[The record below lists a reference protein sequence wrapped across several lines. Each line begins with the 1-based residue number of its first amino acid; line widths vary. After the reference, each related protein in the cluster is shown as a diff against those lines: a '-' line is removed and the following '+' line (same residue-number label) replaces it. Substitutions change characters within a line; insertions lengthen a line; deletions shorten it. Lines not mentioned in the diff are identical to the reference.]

1 MCAARAA
8 GIPPLPP
15 VSGDPLAEKIK
26 RSLIKKG
33 LPNPTPKIIHR
44 VRKKHLQNQLR
55 KSKKLAA
62 ATPQPPP
69 PDPLEVEFDTIS
81 REYKSF
87 MGVRLPWEG
96 LGRDKLRELKGGE
109 RDLGGLRELG
119 RVFVERGLAGSLLDD
134 DIELEEGV
142 LEEGGKE
149 GGGRRRRGGE
159 AGAIQFLVD
168 RLSASEFTW
177 KDWKFGRM
185 LKQSELQFTEAQLL
199 KILDR
204 LAKKEKWRQAMDVVQ
219 WVYSIQEQ
227 NICKS
232 RSVYTKVLAVLGKAG
247 KAHEALKIFKSMQV
261 DYHIY
266 PDMAAYHSIAVTLG
280 QAGLVR
286 ELVKVI
292 DSMKQKPT
300 RRVRNVRRRDWDP
313 TLQPDVV
320 VFNSV
325 LNACVSS
332 RHWTGV
338 SWVFEQ
344 LKKFGLRATNVTY
357 GLAMEVMLQSGKYD
371 LVHELLGEMKR
382 SGEPP
387 KAQTYRVLV
396 RTYWEEDKVDEAI
409 DAVREMERRELTG
422 CGSVYYELACCLCN
436 KGRWQEAMMEIE
448 KLRNLPD
455 SKPSNATFT
464 GMILS
469 SMDGGHFDDCISIFR
484 HMNDYFA
491 PNVGTINA
499 MLGVYGRND
508 MFSEAK
514 ELFEKI
520 KQANPEH
527 KSLTKDGD
535 AISTLTP
542 DAHTYAEMLKASAR
556 ALQWEYFEH
565 VYKEMS
571 LSGHPFNQ
579 RKHAYLLVQASRA
592 GKVWHLVEHTFDS
605 ILEAGDVPCSPI
617 FVEMVFLYLLRE
629 NYEKAVII
637 VNAMAHASFQVSEK
651 DWSAILNANKGRISD
666 EKLELLLDELRT
678 HGLADEASVRGL
690 LRSLQVVTQG
700 LSSNREG
707 DIGFKNGW
715 TTDDVS
721 SVGQLISEYDKE
733 DDRED
738 DPDDDN
744 NGDVDGDDDDYLDD
758 DDNEDKMTLQVVTQG
773 LSSNREGD
781 IGFKNGCT
789 TDDVSSVGQ
798 LISEYDKEE
807 DREDDPDD
815 DNNGDVDG
823 DDDDYLD
830 DDDNDDDVDAYVNEH
845 DDLLDISCG
854 SDTQR
859 TKKYSY
865 LNPDLPSAGQILKAW
880 KESREK
886 DGIASLFCRQ

>member
-1 MCAARAA
+1 MSAARAA

-15 VSGDPLAEKIK
+15 VSGDPLAEKIQ
-26 RSLIKKG
+26 RRLIKKG

-62 ATPQPPP
+62 ANPQPPP

-87 MGVRLPWEG
+87 MGGRLPWEG
-96 LGRDKLRELKGGE
+96 LGREKLRELKGGE

-119 RVFVERGLAGSLLDD
+119 RVFVERGLAESLLDD

-142 LEEGGKE
+142 LEEEEGKE
-149 GGGRRRRGGE
+149 GGGRRRRRGGE
-159 AGAIQFLVD
+159 AEAIRFLVD

-232 RSVYTKVLAVLGKAG
+232 RFVYTKLLAVLGKAG

-286 ELVKVI
+286 ELVEVI

-332 RHWTGV
+332 RQWTGV

-357 GLAMEVMLQSGKYD
+357 GLAMEVMLQSRKYD

-436 KGRWQEAMMEIE
+436 KGRWLEAMMEIE

-469 SMDGGHFDDCISIFR
+469 SMDGGHVDDCISIFR
-484 HMNDYFA
+484 FMNDYCA
-491 PNVGTINA
+491 PNIGTINA

-520 KQANPEH
+520 KQANLEH

-542 DAHTYAEMLKASAR
+542 DAYTYAEMLKASAR

-592 GKVWHLVEHTFDS
+592 GKWHLVEHTFDS

-617 FVEMVFLYLLRE
+617 FIEMVFLYLLHE

-651 DWSAILNANKGRISD
+651 DWSAILNANKDRISD

-678 HGLADEASVRGL
+678 HGLADEPTVRGL
-690 LRSLQVVTQG
+690 LRSLQAVTQG
-700 LSSNREG
+700 LSSIREG
-707 DIGFKNGW
+707 DIGFENGC
-715 TTDDVS
+715 TTDDLS
-721 SVGQLISEYDKE
+721 SVGQLISKYDKE
-733 DDRED
+733 DDGED

-744 NGDVDGDDDDYLDD
+744 NGDVDSDDDDYLD
-758 DDNEDKMTLQVVTQG
+758 E
-773 LSSNREGD
+773 
-781 IGFKNGCT
+781 
-789 TDDVSSVGQ
+789 
-798 LISEYDKEE
+798 
-807 DREDDPDD
+807 
-815 DNNGDVDG
+815 
-823 DDDDYLD
+823 
-830 DDDNDDDVDAYVNEH
+830 DDNDDDVDAYANEH
-845 DDLLDISCG
+845 DNLLDISHGC
-854 SDTQR
+854 DTQR
-859 TKKYSY
+859 TKKISY
-865 LNPDLPSAGQILKAW
+865 LNPDFPSADQILKAW

-886 DGIASLFCRQ
+886 DGIASPFCRK